1 MIECK
6 VINGRTQ
13 TSCKGSFEE
22 IVGDT
27 GRILISIYQSLAE
40 ADEDED
46 AADTFVKAMHAA
58 TNPLV
63 FYKLKKAY
71 LESSVCMLKNYSE
84 PVEEDTNV

>member
-6 VINGRTQ
+6 VINGETH
-13 TSCKGSFEE
+13 TCINGSFEE

-27 GRILISIYQSLAE
+27 GRILISIYQALAE
-40 ADEDED
+40 TDED